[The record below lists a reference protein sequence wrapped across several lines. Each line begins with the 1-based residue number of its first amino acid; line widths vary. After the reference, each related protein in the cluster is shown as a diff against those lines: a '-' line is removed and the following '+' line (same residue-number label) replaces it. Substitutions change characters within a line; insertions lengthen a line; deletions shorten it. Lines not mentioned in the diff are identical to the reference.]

1 MSGALDAQALGDA
14 WIRVT
19 NDVATRVNGFYKPGD
34 NGMEK
39 DKMRD
44 DVALLN
50 ALSQAMIAMSQERA
64 HAMRSQ
70 KRSRPSGLLIP
81 GG

>member
-1 MSGALDAQALGDA
+1 MQTLDAQALADA
-14 WIRVT
+14 WIIVT
-19 NDVATRVNGFYKPGD
+19 NDVASRVGGFYKPGD

-70 KRSRPSGLLIP
+70 QRQSRSGLLLP